1 MNLIIIN
8 NIIIYYTLTPLA
20 DEQQHT
26 PNCLVHCPPRLLHP
40 SIHSSNRAPTK
51 TTTETSYF
59 LNGNSTSMTINLKSI
74 FRMFIYLRRS
84 AVLHWLNMTG
94 TSSSI
99 SCKLYSTYLRHN
111 SHSLLIIEAL
121 CLVGKSDKF
130 FLSFFPPS
138 IFGGHLTCRANIV
151 FSTILDDHLIIL
163 ASDPEVS
170 QLIRSFIRTIFAGT
184 PWLSLFTAHW
194 PLSMVMLAVCV
205 HDSRASQSFWVF
217 SYHRVWAWF
226 IHSLLALTHA

>member
-1 MNLIIIN
+1 MNLMIIIN

-74 FRMFIYLRRS
+74 FRLFIYLRRS

-163 ASDPEVS
+163 ASDPEFS
-170 QLIRSFIRTIFAGT
+170 QLILSFIRTIFAGT
-184 PWLSLFTAHW
+184 PWLSLCWLVAVHCSLTSFNGDVGSLCSRLQGQSVI
-194 PLSMVMLAVCV
+194 LS
-205 HDSRASQSFWVF
+205 F
-217 SYHRVWAWF
+217 
-226 IHSLLALTHA
+226 